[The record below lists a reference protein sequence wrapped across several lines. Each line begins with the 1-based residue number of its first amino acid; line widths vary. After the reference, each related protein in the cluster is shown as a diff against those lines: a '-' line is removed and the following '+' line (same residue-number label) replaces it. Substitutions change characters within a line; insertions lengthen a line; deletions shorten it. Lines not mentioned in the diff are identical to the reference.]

1 MSEMISLLV
10 YGKHAALNEGNAGN
24 VYWSLDKKI
33 FYLNSRP
40 IVVERFCKMA

>member
-10 YGKHAALNEGNAGN
+10 YSKHAALNEGNASN
-24 VYWSLDKKI
+24 AYWSLDKKI
-33 FYLNSRP
+33 FYLNGWP